1 MTGQAA
7 VLTGR
12 ILDSECAGVSG
23 AVVDVWYAGGGET
36 RSKNNAV
43 ACKHIT
49 HTLSFEGNSQSVI
62 GSLVSKADKI
72 SLKANA

>member
-1 MTGQAA
+1 M
-7 VLTGR
+7 LTGR

-49 HTLSFEGNSQSVI
+49 HILEATASLLLVHLSQKLIKF
-62 GSLVSKADKI
+62 L
-72 SLKANA
+72 

>member
-1 MTGQAA
+1 M
-7 VLTGR
+7 LTGR

-49 HTLSFEGNSQSVI
+49 YIFSFEGNSQFVT
-62 GSLVSKADKI
+62 GSLASKTDKI